1 MANQITTEVAAIELI
16 CIYIYIYIFMLDA
29 KHKDSVRDNDNFQL
43 QEFNELVYVFSC
55 ELP

>member
-1 MANQITTEVAAIELI
+1 
-16 CIYIYIYIFMLDA
+16 MLDA

-43 QEFNELVYVFSC
+43 QEFNELVYVFRC